1 MVADDHQQHKDK
13 HIPAKFIEER
23 RHVPIPHVADGNLH
37 GKGEELKAL
46 LSDTQA
52 IGFHIDVIAPAADA
66 LTEHKRR
73 CDDVQQGQHG
83 DFMLSA
89 DQSRGDQAADYA
101 AVNGH
106 SAFPDIEN
114 GKHVFAVIIEAKG
127 DVIQPGA
134 NESQRNGIEQ
144 KINHRILRQMQ
155 AARLARRKQIADD
168 DGAGD

>member
-1 MVADDHQQHKDK
+1 MPCIAAGSVRDQHAHGEKLKSRGQNFRAVA
-13 HIPAKFIEER
+13 F
-23 RHVPIPHVADGNLH
+23 HV
-37 GKGEELKAL
+37 E
-46 LSDTQA
+46 
-52 IGFHIDVIAPAADA
+52 VIAPAADA

-73 CDDVQQGQHG
+73 CNDVQQGQYG
-83 DFMLSA
+83 DFVLSA
-89 DQSRGDQAADYA
+89 DQPRGDQAADYA

-114 GKHVFAVIIEAKG
+114 GKQVFAVIIEAKG

-134 NESQRNGIEQ
+134 NESQWNGIEQ